1 MNLQGRS
8 MLRGIPIKLI
18 MKLKNENWDLFLS
31 KLKQV
36 QTNENGIIACCPAHE
51 DKNPSLS
58 ASYTDET
65 ILVKCHAGC
74 TFEEI
79 VSAVGMDS
87 SQFFAQEEKTP
98 PKTIEATYRYEDKD
112 VKHAFDVIRYEPK
125 DFRPQSPDGR
135 RSMEGVTRVPYRL
148 PQMLAAIK
156 EGKDILVLEGEK
168 DCENAEKIGLVATT
182 FHGGTGKWRE
192 EYLKWFKE
200 AKVICIPDNDSTGRD
215 GMDLIASKIIKTAKS
230 VRWLELPD
238 IPEKEI

>member
-79 VSAVGMDS
+79 VSSVGMDS
-87 SQFFAQEEKTP
+87 SQFFPYKAP
-98 PKTIEATYRYEDKD
+98 PKELVAKYRYEDKD
-112 VKHAFDVIRYEPK
+112 GKHGFDVIRYEPK
-125 DFRPQSPDGR
+125 DFRPQSPDGD
-135 RSMEGVTRVPYRL
+135 EPYDIHWYNKKIKYDIEPLLHEYWFDQPEHVEELVTNLTR
-148 PQMLAAIK
+148 
-156 EGKDILVLEGEK
+156 
-168 DCENAEKIGLVATT
+168 
-182 FHGGTGKWRE
+182 
-192 EYLKWFKE
+192 
-200 AKVICIPDNDSTGRD
+200 DN
-215 GMDLIASKIIKTAKS
+215 
-230 VRWLELPD
+230 
-238 IPEKEI
+238 